1 MKGVW
6 LESGHTLESSNPI
19 TFESQQPW
27 KRWQVTA
34 GPLPAPR
41 SIRLDADEF
50 EEAEE
55 DTATEISHAALV
67 FGIP

>member
-6 LESGHTLESSNPI
+6 LGSGHTDESSNPN
-19 TFESQQPW
+19 TFVSQQTW

-41 SIRLDADEF
+41 SIRLDAEEF

-55 DTATEISHAALV
+55 DTTEETSHASLV